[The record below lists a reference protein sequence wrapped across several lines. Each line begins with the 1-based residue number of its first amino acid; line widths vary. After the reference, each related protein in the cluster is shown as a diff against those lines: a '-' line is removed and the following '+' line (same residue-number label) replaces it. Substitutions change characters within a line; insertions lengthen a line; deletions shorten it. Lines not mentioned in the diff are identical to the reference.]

1 MSERGGGRRY
11 RELLA
16 GDVSGPALEALVRYA
31 ELLERWSSTHS
42 LVRFASPEELVRRHL
57 REALAAA
64 PLLAERGTLVDVGSG
79 AGLPGIPLLAVK
91 PGWRG
96 LLVEPRTKRWAF
108 LRHAIREL
116 GLAAEAVMARYEEL
130 DEESYDAVTVRAL
143 GDSPRLVGWA
153 RSRLAPGGSVLI
165 WTTAAGVTELGALS
179 GWRVLSCELPASRNG
194 RLAQLHPCS
203 T

>member
-1 MSERGGGRRY
+1 MTGRGAGRRY

-16 GDVSGPALEALVRYA
+16 ASAAGPALEALVLYA
-31 ELLERWSSTHS
+31 ELLERWGATHN

-57 REALAAA
+57 LEALAGA
-64 PLLAERGTLVDVGSG
+64 PLLADRGLLVDVGSG
-79 AGLPGIPLLAVK
+79 AGLPGIPLLVVK

-96 LLVEPRTKRWAF
+96 LLLEPRTKRWAF
-108 LRHAIREL
+108 LCQAIREL
-116 GLAAEAVMARYEEL
+116 GLSAEAIMVRYQDL
-130 DEESYDAVTVRAL
+130 DEDDFDAVTVRAL
-143 GDSPRLVGWA
+143 GDSPRLLDWA

-165 WTTAAGVTELGALS
+165 WTTAEGATELGALA
-179 GWRVLSCELPASRNG
+179 GWRMLSCGLPASRSG